1 MVLRYGNRMA
11 VLWTTRRIVAP
22 TQQAPAPRTD
32 IAQRMAASTAVQA
45 AAPPQATASAE
56 QKTTVKVGNVAALY
70 TDKLTG
76 GR

>member
-11 VLWTTRRIVAP
+11 LLWTTRRIVAP
-22 TQQAPAPRTD
+22 VQPAAPPTD
-32 IAQRMAASTAVQA
+32 VAQRMAATSAVQA
-45 AAPPQATASAE
+45 APPPQASSSAT
-56 QKTTVKVGNVAALY
+56 QNATINAANVTALY